1 MEPDPVEELFGMMD
15 EERYEDVL
23 KKVEKMIAVDKDN
36 SILHALKAMA
46 LLELNMDSE
55 TALKEANIAYG
66 KSQEPF
72 FKFVKGW
79 ALSENDNIKEG
90 LKLLNQASDQ
100 DPDNVQYLIK
110 LAEVYEDD
118 DRPQDA
124 LKAIIRAQRIEPEDV
139 RLALMKAGFLN
150 ALERA
155 KEAVAELKRVNS
167 KHPEFDYPYF
177 ILSESYLLLD
187 DLKNAENAIDTAI
200 KLSKQADSE
209 FFERS
214 AQIRIAGGDLEKAIA
229 SLDMAMDA
237 ARSDEE
243 KVIYLLEKV
252 KAMSFAGKA
261 DEGEKILRDA
271 YEKNSENA
279 LYYYSLIDNLS
290 DQGKKD
296 DIEQLIKVRNLPD
309 SLATLIRVYTG
320 IYENPDE
327 SSVES
332 ALSSLHDDIS
342 QSDFNLALSQI
353 LLDAL
358 MANAARDE

>member
-1 MEPDPVEELFGMMD
+1 MQPDPVEELFGMMD
-15 EERYEDVL
+15 DEKYEEVL
-23 KKVEKMIAVDKDN
+23 EKVDKMIAADN
-36 SILHALKAMA
+36 ENSLLHALKAMA
-46 LLELNMDSE
+46 LLELDKDSE
-55 TALKEANIAYG
+55 TALKEANIAYR

-72 FKFVKGW
+72 FKYVRGW
-79 ALSENDNIKEG
+79 ALSENDNLKEG
-90 LKLLNQASDQ
+90 LKLLNQASEE
-100 DPDNVQYLIK
+100 DPDNIQYLIK

-124 LKAIIRAQRIEPEDV
+124 LKAIIRAQRVEPDDV

-150 ALERA
+150 TLERSR
-155 KEAVAELKRVNS
+155 EAVTELKRVNS
-167 KHPEFDYPYF
+167 KYPEFDYPYF

-200 KLSKQADSE
+200 RLSKQADSE
-209 FFERS
+209 YYERS
-214 AQIRIAGGDLEKAIA
+214 AQIRIAGGDLENAIS
-229 SLDMAMDA
+229 SLDLAMNA
-237 ARSDEE
+237 AGSDEE
-243 KVIYLLEKV
+243 RVIYLLEKV

-261 DEGEKILRDA
+261 DEGERILRDA

-279 LYYYSLIDNLS
+279 LYYYSLVDNLS

-296 DIEQLIKVRNLPD
+296 DIEQLIKERNLPD

-320 IYENPDE
+320 IYEKPDE

-332 ALSSLHDDIS
+332 SLSSLHDDIN
-342 QSDFNLALSQI
+342 QNDFNLTLSQI

-358 MANAARDE
+358 MASA